1 MKLKKKKKLI
11 VVFPEL
17 CVTNVAENEINNVM
31 SINLNPPLCTKNN
44 STIKVEKQNINTKD
58 INTNDDKQ
66 VILNNMND
74 TLASFIKPI
83 NDNKWKI
90 ILGLLLFYL
99 IVVKVLT
106 RMEIKVVS
114 QS

>member
-1 MKLKKKKKLI
+1 
-11 VVFPEL
+11 
-17 CVTNVAENEINNVM
+17 M
-31 SINLNPPLCTKNN
+31 SINLNPPLCKKNGSN
-44 STIKVEKQNINTKD
+44 INIEKKNFNTKD
-58 INTNDDKQ
+58 INTNDDKK

-74 TLASFIKPI
+74 TITSFIKPI

-90 ILGLLLFYL
+90 IFGLLIFYL

>member
-1 MKLKKKKKLI
+1 
-11 VVFPEL
+11 
-17 CVTNVAENEINNVM
+17 M
-31 SINLNPPLCTKNN
+31 SINLNPQSLCKKNN
-44 STIKVEKQNINTKD
+44 TNIKVEKKNFNTKD
-58 INTNDDKQ
+58 TNINDEKK

-74 TLASFIKPI
+74 TIASFIKPI

-90 ILGLLLFYL
+90 IFGLLIFYL

-114 QS
+114 SS